1 MAVDDTEIK
10 GWDVKDIVG
19 LIVGPQDTQVRLQV
33 ASLPAGLQ
41 ADGGGG
47 GSVLALLGGALLEEN
62 PLRLATSSTKKYCS
76 KVGFAYEL

>member
-33 ASLPAGLQ
+33 ASLP
-41 ADGGGG
+41 DGHQSSPSMMSPRPEKE
-47 GSVLALLGGALLEEN
+47 GSVA
-62 PLRLATSSTKKYCS
+62 SS
-76 KVGFAYEL
+76 GRRD